1 MVQQKS
7 AAPND
12 EREAQ
17 AKMLDHNHSSPW
29 SSDKGMIAH
38 LQFFSASSKV
48 RHGLSN
54 ITLPPSIDTLSK
66 PEAASTTPTLLV
78 HTVTQK
84 SRVETQIPVQL
95 TLSPMPP
102 GVTKLH
108 IPRHTVARP
117 KQVAKTSV
125 EKSSEMLELS
135 VELVCTS
142 AMRDL
147 VKRSQAFARA
157 AYIHENDRK
166 EEKRRL
172 PSGVVPPYASDDPEK
187 PSNGGCVLICNS
199 CKKREERRAA
209 RKKPKPNTSEEEA
222 LWEPHSGKRII
233 MFNSQEEKE
242 WEYPNATHADLKKKD
257 KGSSSLCEE
266 FTSEANGPTISSKAS
281 VSLPMRIGCYC
292 RHQEEKI
299 GFQYAKITH
308 IGNIEANECLGSFS
322 QSKTMKVIA
331 LRRHSRTQS

>member
-1 MVQQKS
+1 MHQQPSLSSMVQLNS
-7 AAPND
+7 TAPND

-17 AKMLDHNHSSPW
+17 AKMLDYNHNSPW
-29 SSDKGMIAH
+29 SSEKSMMAH
-38 LQFFSASSKV
+38 FPFFSASSKV
-48 RHGLSN
+48 RHGLTN

-66 PEAASTTPTLLV
+66 PEAPPVSPTLFV
-78 HTVTQK
+78 QTVTQK

-117 KQVAKTSV
+117 KQVSKTSV
-125 EKSSEMLELS
+125 EKSPEMLELS

-142 AMRDL
+142 AMRDP

-157 AYIHENDRK
+157 AYIHEKDRK

-172 PSGVVPPYASDDPEK
+172 SSGVVPPYASDDPEK

-209 RKKPKPNTSEEEA
+209 RKKPKQNTSEEEA

-233 MFNSQEEKE
+233 MFNSPEEKE
-242 WEYPNATHADLKKKD
+242 WEYPNANHAELKKKD
-257 KGSSSLCEE
+257 KGPSSLCEE
-266 FTSEANGPTISSKAS
+266 FTSLANGPKISSKAS

-299 GFQYAKITH
+299 GFQYAKIIH
-308 IGNIEANECLGSFS
+308 I
-322 QSKTMKVIA
+322 
-331 LRRHSRTQS
+331 

>member
-1 MVQQKS
+1 MT
-7 AAPND
+7 
-12 EREAQ
+12 
-17 AKMLDHNHSSPW
+17 
-29 SSDKGMIAH
+29 
-38 LQFFSASSKV
+38 
-48 RHGLSN
+48 N
-54 ITLPPSIDTLSK
+54 IPIPPSTDTSTLP
-66 PEAASTTPTLLV
+66 EAPLTTPTLFV
-78 HTVTQK
+78 QTVTQK

-125 EKSSEMLELS
+125 EKSPEMLELS

-142 AMRDL
+142 AMQDP
-147 VKRSQAFARA
+147 VKRSRAFARA

-166 EEKRRL
+166 EETRRL
-172 PSGVVPPYASDDPEK
+172 SSGVVPPYASDDPEK

-222 LWEPHSGKRII
+222 LWEPHSGKRIV
-233 MFNSQEEKE
+233 MFNSHEVKE
-242 WEYPNATHADLKKKD
+242 WENPNATLADLKKKD
-257 KGSSSLCEE
+257 KSSRSLCEE
-266 FTSEANGPTISSKAS
+266 VTLQANGSTSSSRGS

-299 GFQYAKITH
+299 GFQYAKNIH
-308 IGNIEANECLGSFS
+308 IRSI
-322 QSKTMKVIA
+322 
-331 LRRHSRTQS
+331 

>member
-7 AAPND
+7 TAPDD

-17 AKMLDHNHSSPW
+17 ANMLDHNSPW
-29 SSDKGMIAH
+29 SSDNGMIAH
-38 LQFFSASSKV
+38 FQFSSASSEV
-48 RHGLSN
+48 RHGLTS
-54 ITLPPSIDTLSK
+54 ITLPPSIDTLTK
-66 PEAASTTPTLLV
+66 PEAPPTTPTTPTLHV
-78 HTVTQK
+78 QTVTQK

-125 EKSSEMLELS
+125 QKSSEMLELS

-142 AMRDL
+142 AMRDP

-157 AYIHENDRK
+157 AYIHDNDRK

-172 PSGVVPPYASDDPEK
+172 SSGVVPPYAPDDPEK

-242 WEYPNATHADLKKKD
+242 WEYSSVPHADLKKKD

-266 FTSEANGPTISSKAS
+266 FTSQANAPTTSSKAS

-299 GFQYAKITH
+299 GFQYAEIIH
-308 IGNIEANECLGSFS
+308 I
-322 QSKTMKVIA
+322 
-331 LRRHSRTQS
+331 

>member
-1 MVQQKS
+1 MVQHKS
-7 AAPND
+7 TAPND

-17 AKMLDHNHSSPW
+17 AKMLDHNHNSPW
-29 SSDKGMIAH
+29 SSDKSMIAH
-38 LQFFSASSKV
+38 FQFFSASSKV
-48 RHGLSN
+48 RHAPTN
-54 ITLPPSIDTLSK
+54 ITLPPSIDILSK
-66 PEAASTTPTLLV
+66 PEAPPTTPTLLV
-78 HTVTQK
+78 QTVTQK

-117 KQVAKTSV
+117 KQVAKTAV
-125 EKSSEMLELS
+125 EKSPAMLELS

-142 AMRDL
+142 AMRDP

-157 AYIHENDRK
+157 AYIHENDRQ

-172 PSGVVPPYASDDPEK
+172 SSGVVPPYASDDPEK

-257 KGSSSLCEE
+257 KGSSSLCED
-266 FTSEANGPTISSKAS
+266 FTSQANGSTISSKAS

-299 GFQYAKITH
+299 GFQYAKIIH
-308 IGNIEANECLGSFS
+308 I
-322 QSKTMKVIA
+322 
-331 LRRHSRTQS
+331 